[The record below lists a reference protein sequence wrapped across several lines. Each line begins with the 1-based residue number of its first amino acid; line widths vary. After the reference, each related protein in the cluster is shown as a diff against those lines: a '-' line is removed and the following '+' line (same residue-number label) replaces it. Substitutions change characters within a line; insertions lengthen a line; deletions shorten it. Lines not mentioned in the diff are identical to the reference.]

1 MNPTAPEAWLDW
13 ERQRA
18 FLAVLDAGSL
28 SGAARVLGLSQPTVR
43 RRIEDLEHQVGAPLF
58 TRSPSGLTPT
68 GVARDLGQHARTMAT
83 AAEAFMRTASGDA
96 DADEG
101 VVRITAS
108 EVIGVEVLPPLMA
121 ELRAR
126 HPGLVLELSLGSRNE
141 DLLRREA
148 DVAVRMSPPAQK
160 SLVARRIGAVRLG
173 LFAHRKV
180 LEAHGIPVTL
190 EDLKRLPLIGYESET
205 NSVRAL
211 KAMGLTLR
219 REDFVYRT
227 DNDLGQ
233 LAAIR
238 GGVGFG
244 VCQNRLAARDPD
256 LVAVLPDVFHFD
268 LDTWIVMHED
278 LRRVRRVRLVYEALA
293 KGLTAYIKD

>member
-1 MNPTAPEAWLDW
+1 MNPTVPDAWLDW

-18 FLAVLDAGSL
+18 FLAVLGEGSL

-43 RRIEDLEHQVGAPLF
+43 RRIEDLERQVGAPLF
-58 TRSPSGLTPT
+58 TRSPSGLAPT
-68 GVARDLGQHARTMAT
+68 GVARDLGQHAQAMAT

-96 DADEG
+96 GADEG

-108 EVIGVEVLPPLMA
+108 EVIGVEVLPLILA

-126 HPGLVLELSLGSRNE
+126 HPGLVLELGLGSRNE

-173 LFAHRKV
+173 LFAHRRLLDAEGTPTTV
-180 LEAHGIPVTL
+180 D
-190 EDLKRLPLIGYESET
+190 DLGRLPLIGYESET
-205 NSVRAL
+205 NTVRAL
-211 KAMGLTLR
+211 KVMGLTLR

-238 GGVGFG
+238 AGVGIG
-244 VCQNRLAARDPD
+244 VCQTRLAARDPD
-256 LVAVLPDVFHFD
+256 LVAVLPDAFGFD
-268 LDTWIVMHED
+268 LDTWMVMHED
-278 LRRVRRVRLVYEALA
+278 LRRVRRVRLVYEAVA
-293 KGLTAYIKD
+293 RGLTAYIRG

>member
-68 GVARDLGQHARTMAT
+68 GVARDLGQHARAMAT

-180 LEAHGIPVTL
+180 LEAHGTPVTL

>member
-1 MNPTAPEAWLDW
+1 MNLTAPEAWLDW

-101 VVRITAS
+101 VVRVTAS
-108 EVIGVEVLPPLMA
+108 EVIGVEVLPPIMA

-180 LEAHGIPVTL
+180 LEAHGTPL
-190 EDLKRLPLIGYESET
+190 APEDLKRLPLIGYESET

-256 LVAVLPDVFHFD
+256 LVAVLPDAFHFD

-293 KGLTAYIKD
+293 RGLTAYIKD

>member
-1 MNPTAPEAWLDW
+1 MNPPAPNTWLDW

-18 FLAVLDAGSL
+18 FLAVLGEGSL

-43 RRIEDLEHQVGAPLF
+43 RRIEDLERQVGAPLF

-68 GVARDLGQHARTMAT
+68 GVARDLGQHARAMAT

-96 DADEG
+96 DAAEG

-108 EVIGVEVLPPLMA
+108 EVIGVEVLPPILA
-121 ELRAR
+121 ELRAV
-126 HPGLVLELSLGSRNE
+126 HPRLVLELSLGSRNE
-141 DLLRREA
+141 DLMKREA

-160 SLVARRIGAVRLG
+160 ALVARRIGAVRLG
-173 LFAHRKV
+173 LFAHRR
-180 LEAHGIPVTL
+180 LIEAEGAPTTL
-190 EDLKRLPLIGYESET
+190 EDLSRLPLIGYESET
-205 NSVRAL
+205 NSIRAL
-211 KAMGLTLR
+211 RAMGLTLK

-227 DNDLGQ
+227 DNDLAQ

-238 GGVGFG
+238 AGVGVG
-244 VCQNRLAARDPD
+244 VCQTRLGERNPD
-256 LVAVLPDVFHFD
+256 LVAVLPDAFSFD

-293 KGLTAYIKD
+293 KGLTTYIRG

>member
-108 EVIGVEVLPPLMA
+108 EVIGVEVLPPIMA

-180 LEAHGIPVTL
+180 LEAHGTPL
-190 EDLKRLPLIGYESET
+190 APEDLKRLPLIGYESET

-256 LVAVLPDVFHFD
+256 LVAVLPDAFHFD

-293 KGLTAYIKD
+293 RGLTAYIKD

>member
-1 MNPTAPEAWLDW
+1 MNQPMPDTWLDW

-18 FLAVLDAGSL
+18 FLAVLGEGSL

-43 RRIEDLEHQVGAPLF
+43 RRIEDLERQVGAPLF

-68 GVARDLGQHARTMAT
+68 GVARDLGQHARAMAT

-96 DADEG
+96 DAAGG
-101 VVRITAS
+101 VVRIAAS
-108 EVIGVEVLPPLMA
+108 EVIGVEVLPPILA
-121 ELRAR
+121 ELRAAY
-126 HPGLVLELSLGSRNE
+126 PGLVIELSLGSRNE
-141 DLLRREA
+141 DLLKREA

-160 SLVARRIGAVRLG
+160 ALVARRIGAVRLG
-173 LFAHRKV
+173 LFAHRR
-180 LEAHGIPVTL
+180 LIEGEGAPATA
-190 EDLKRLPLIGYESET
+190 EDLSRFPLIGYESET
-205 NSVRAL
+205 NTIRAL
-211 KAMGLTLR
+211 RAMGLTLK

-227 DNDLGQ
+227 DNDLAQ

-238 GGVGFG
+238 AGVGVG
-244 VCQNRLAARDPD
+244 VCQSRLAALNLD
-256 LVAVLPDVFHFD
+256 LVAVLPEVISFD

-293 KGLTAYIKD
+293 KGLNTYIRG